1 LPQGDFI
8 VRQWSFT
15 SLINFTADLTWTNR
29 LQYDNVSEGLGIN
42 SRLYWVPQAGREA
55 YLVLNWGLVDLD
67 KDNTFTST
75 NNDLT
80 IKYNYTFRF

>member
-1 LPQGDFI
+1 
-8 VRQWSFT
+8 
-15 SLINFTADLTWTNR
+15 
-29 LQYDNVSEGLGIN
+29 
-42 SRLYWVPQAGREA
+42 VPQAGREA

-67 KDNTFTST
+67 KDNTFAST